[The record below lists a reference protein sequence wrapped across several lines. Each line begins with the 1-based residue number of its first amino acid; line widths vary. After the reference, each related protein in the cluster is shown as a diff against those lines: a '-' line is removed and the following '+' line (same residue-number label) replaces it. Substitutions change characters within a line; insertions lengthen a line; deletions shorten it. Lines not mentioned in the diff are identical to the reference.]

1 MHLGELISSLFSNLQ
16 SLCRSN
22 IIFKNASFQQ
32 IIGLLSIGYEGTEMS
47 NLSLRLGI
55 DNSTATRLIIG
66 LEKKNWVTRKK
77 SQSDNRVV
85 VVFLTEEGKSAQKE
99 IEKQFDDLGEKIKSQ
114 IPIDENV
121 STFNSLSIL
130 NWTLMKIKMETE
142 NVVLCK

>member
-16 SLCRSN
+16 SLCRNN
-22 IIFKNASFQQ
+22 IILENASFQQ

-47 NLSLRLGI
+47 NLSLRLGV
-55 DNSTATRLIIG
+55 DNSTTTRLIIG
-66 LEKKNWVTRKK
+66 LEKKDWVIRKK

-114 IPIDENV
+114 MPIDESV
-121 STFNSLSIL
+121 STFNSLAIL
-130 NWTLMKIKMETE
+130 NWTLMKIKMETD

>member
-22 IIFKNASFQQ
+22 IIFENASFQQ

-55 DNSTATRLIIG
+55 DNSTTTRLIIG
-66 LEKKNWVTRKK
+66 LEKKDWVIRKK

-99 IEKQFDDLGEKIKSQ
+99 IEEQFDYLGEEIKSQ
-114 IPIDENV
+114 MPTNESV
-121 STFNSLSIL
+121 STFN
-130 NWTLMKIKMETE
+130 
-142 NVVLCK
+142 

>member
-22 IIFKNASFQQ
+22 IILENASFQQ
-32 IIGLLSIGYEGTEMS
+32 IIGLLSIGYEGIEMS

-66 LEKKNWVTRKK
+66 LEKKDWVIRKK

-99 IEKQFDDLGEKIKSQ
+99 IEEQFDYLGEEIKSQ
-114 IPIDENV
+114 MPTNESV
-121 STFNSLSIL
+121 STFNSITIL
-130 NWTLMKIKMETE
+130 NWTLMKIKMETD

>member
-1 MHLGELISSLFSNLQ
+1 MHLGELISSLLSNLQ

-22 IIFKNASFQQ
+22 IILENASFQQ
-32 IIGLLSIGYEGTEMS
+32 IIGLLSIAYEGTEMS
-47 NLSLRLGI
+47 NLSLRLGV
-55 DNSTATRLIIG
+55 DNSTTTRLIIG
-66 LEKKNWVTRKK
+66 LEKKDWVIRKK

-114 IPIDENV
+114 MPIDENV
-121 STFNSLSIL
+121 STFNSLAIL
-130 NWTLMKIKMETE
+130 NWTLMKIKMETD

>member
-1 MHLGELISSLFSNLQ
+1 MHMGELISSLFSNLQ

-22 IIFKNASFQQ
+22 IFLENASFQQ
-32 IIGLLSIGYEGTEMS
+32 IIGLLSIGYEGIEMS

-66 LEKKNWVTRKK
+66 LEKKDWVIRKK

-99 IEKQFDDLGEKIKSQ
+99 IEEQFDYLGEEIKSQ
-114 IPIDENV
+114 MPTNESV
-121 STFNSLSIL
+121 STFNSITIL
-130 NWTLMKIKMETE
+130 NWTLMKMKMETD

>member
-1 MHLGELISSLFSNLQ
+1 MHMGELISSLFSNLQ

-22 IIFKNASFQQ
+22 IILENASFQQ
-32 IIGLLSIGYEGTEMS
+32 IIGLLSIGYEGIEMS

-66 LEKKNWVTRKK
+66 LEKKDWVIRKK

-99 IEKQFDDLGEKIKSQ
+99 IEEQFDYLGEEIKSLM
-114 IPIDENV
+114 PTNESV
-121 STFNSLSIL
+121 STFNSITIL
-130 NWTLMKIKMETE
+130 NWTLMKIKMETD

>member
-22 IIFKNASFQQ
+22 IILENASFQQ

-55 DNSTATRLIIG
+55 DNSTTTRLIIG
-66 LEKKNWVTRKK
+66 LEKKGWVIRKK
-77 SQSDNRVV
+77 NQSDHRVV
-85 VVFLTEEGKSAQKE
+85 LAFLTAEGKSVQKE
-99 IEKQFDDLGEKIKSQ
+99 IEKQFDDLGEEIKSQ
-114 IPIDENV
+114 MPIDESV
-121 STFNSLSIL
+121 SIFNSLTIL
-130 NWTLMKIKMETE
+130 NWTLMKMKMETD

>member
-1 MHLGELISSLFSNLQ
+1 M
-16 SLCRSN
+16 
-22 IIFKNASFQQ
+22 
-32 IIGLLSIGYEGTEMS
+32 
-47 NLSLRLGI
+47 
-55 DNSTATRLIIG
+55 
-66 LEKKNWVTRKK
+66 
-77 SQSDNRVV
+77 
-85 VVFLTEEGKSAQKE
+85 TEEGKSAQKE

>member
-22 IIFKNASFQQ
+22 ITLENASFQQ

-55 DNSTATRLIIG
+55 DNSTTTRLIIG
-66 LEKKNWVTRKK
+66 LEKKDWVIRKK

-85 VVFLTEEGKSAQKE
+85 VVFLTEEGECAQKE
-99 IEKQFDDLGEKIKSQ
+99 IEKQFDNLGEKIKSQ
-114 IPIDENV
+114 MPIDESV
-121 STFNSLSIL
+121 STFNSLAIL
-130 NWTLMKIKMETE
+130 NWTLMKIKMGTD
-142 NVVLCK
+142 NVVSCK

>member
-1 MHLGELISSLFSNLQ
+1 MHMGELISSLFSNLQ

-22 IIFKNASFQQ
+22 IILENASFQQ
-32 IIGLLSIGYEGTEMS
+32 IIGLLSIGYEGIEMS

-66 LEKKNWVTRKK
+66 LEKKDWVIRKR

-85 VVFLTEEGKSAQKE
+85 VVFLTKEGRSVQKE
-99 IEKQFDDLGEKIKSQ
+99 IENQFDDLGEEIKSQ
-114 IPIDENV
+114 IPTNESV
-121 STFNSLSIL
+121 STFNSITIL
-130 NWTLMKIKMETE
+130 NWTLMKMKMETD

>member
-22 IIFKNASFQQ
+22 IILENASFQQ

-55 DNSTATRLIIG
+55 DNSTTTRLIIG
-66 LEKKNWVTRKK
+66 LEKKDWVIRKK

-85 VVFLTEEGKSAQKE
+85 VVFLTEEGKFAQKE

-114 IPIDENV
+114 MPIDENV
-121 STFNSLSIL
+121 STFNSLAIL
-130 NWTLMKIKMETE
+130 NWTLMKIKMETD

>member
-22 IIFKNASFQQ
+22 IILENASFQQ
-32 IIGLLSIGYEGTEMS
+32 IMGLLSIGYEGTEMS

-55 DNSTATRLIIG
+55 DNSTTTRLIIG
-66 LEKKNWVTRKK
+66 LEKKDWVNRKK

-85 VVFLTEEGKSAQKE
+85 IVFLTEEGKSAQRE

-114 IPIDENV
+114 MPIDESV
-121 STFNSLSIL
+121 STFNSLAIL
-130 NWTLMKIKMETE
+130 NWTLMKIKMETD

>member
-1 MHLGELISSLFSNLQ
+1 MHMGELISSLFSNLQ

-22 IIFKNASFQQ
+22 IFLENASFQQ
-32 IIGLLSIGYEGTEMS
+32 IMGLLSIGYEGIEMS

-66 LEKKNWVTRKK
+66 LEKKDWVIRKK

-99 IEKQFDDLGEKIKSQ
+99 IEEQFDYLGEEIKSQ
-114 IPIDENV
+114 MPTNESV
-121 STFNSLSIL
+121 STFNSITIL
-130 NWTLMKIKMETE
+130 NWTLMKIKMETD

>member
-1 MHLGELISSLFSNLQ
+1 
-16 SLCRSN
+16 
-22 IIFKNASFQQ
+22 
-32 IIGLLSIGYEGTEMS
+32 MS

-114 IPIDENV
+114 MPIDESV
-121 STFNSLSIL
+121 STFNSLAIL
-130 NWTLMKIKMETE
+130 NWTLMKIKMETD

>member
-22 IIFKNASFQQ
+22 IILENASFQQ
-32 IIGLLSIGYEGTEMS
+32 IIGLLSIEYEGTEMS

-66 LEKKNWVTRKK
+66 LEKKDWVIRKK

-99 IEKQFDDLGEKIKSQ
+99 IEEQFDYLGEEIKSQ
-114 IPIDENV
+114 MPTNESV
-121 STFNSLSIL
+121 STFNSITIL
-130 NWTLMKIKMETE
+130 NWTLMKMKMETD

>member
-1 MHLGELISSLFSNLQ
+1 MHLGELISSLLSNLQ

-22 IIFKNASFQQ
+22 IILENASFQQ
-32 IIGLLSIGYEGTEMS
+32 IIGLLSIEYEGTEMS

-66 LEKKNWVTRKK
+66 LEKKDWVIRKK

-99 IEKQFDDLGEKIKSQ
+99 IEEQFDYLGEEIKSQ
-114 IPIDENV
+114 MPTNESV
-121 STFNSLSIL
+121 STFNSITIL
-130 NWTLMKIKMETE
+130 NWTLMKMKMETD

>member
-1 MHLGELISSLFSNLQ
+1 MHLGELISSLLSNLQ

-22 IIFKNASFQQ
+22 IILENASFQQ
-32 IIGLLSIGYEGTEMS
+32 IIGLLSIGFEGTEMS
-47 NLSLRLGI
+47 NLSIRLGI

-66 LEKKNWVTRKK
+66 LEKKNWVIRKK

-114 IPIDENV
+114 MPIDESV
-121 STFNSLSIL
+121 STFNSLAIL
-130 NWTLMKIKMETE
+130 NWTLMKIKMETD

>member
-22 IIFKNASFQQ
+22 IILENASFQQ
-32 IIGLLSIGYEGTEMS
+32 IIGLLSIGCEGTEMS

-66 LEKKNWVTRKK
+66 LEKKNWVIRKK

-114 IPIDENV
+114 MPIDESV
-121 STFNSLSIL
+121 STFNSLAIL
-130 NWTLMKIKMETE
+130 NWTLMKIKMETD

>member
-1 MHLGELISSLFSNLQ
+1 MHLGELISSLLSNLQ

-22 IIFKNASFQQ
+22 IILENASFQQ
-32 IIGLLSIGYEGTEMS
+32 IIGLLSIGFEGTEMS

-66 LEKKNWVTRKK
+66 LEKKNWVIRKK

-114 IPIDENV
+114 MPIDESV
-121 STFNSLSIL
+121 STFNSLAIL
-130 NWTLMKIKMETE
+130 NWTLMKIKMETD